1 MRALTASSA
10 APEVSTS
17 PSLPPEGM
25 SRWSQL
31 SQFVG
36 VSRET
41 WRKLVLAGRAP
52 APVRLSERCS
62 LYQNAQIHAWLADP
76 LNYRQAEGGAS

>member
-1 MRALTASSA
+1 MSALTAPSA
-10 APEVSTS
+10 APEVSSS
-17 PSLPPEGM
+17 PSFPSVGM
-25 SRWSQL
+25 SRWAQL
-31 SQFVG
+31 SQYVG

-62 LYQNAQIHAWLADP
+62 LYQNAQIHAWIADP